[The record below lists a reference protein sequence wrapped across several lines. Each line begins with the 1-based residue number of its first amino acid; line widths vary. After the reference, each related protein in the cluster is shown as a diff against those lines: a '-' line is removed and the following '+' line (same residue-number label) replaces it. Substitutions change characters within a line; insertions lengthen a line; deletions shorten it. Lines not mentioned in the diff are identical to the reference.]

1 MNAYDAYLESRI
13 LTADPIE
20 LVRVL
25 YRGAIDSVEQA
36 REALDAGDVPRRT
49 RNINRAIEIITELV
63 LSLQRGETSDVA
75 SDVASNLAD
84 LYDYMQRRLLE
95 AHFQQSGPPLK
106 EVSGLLKTLL
116 EGWELCRPVASSDAA
131 ATGTD
136 GQSPAYSQF
145 NEELSEPY
153 APLSCS
159 Y

>member
-36 REALDAGDVPRRT
+36 REALRAGDVPHRT

-75 SDVASNLAD
+75 SNLAD

-95 AHFQQSGPPLK
+95 AHFQQSDPPLD

-116 EGWELCRPVASSDAA
+116 EGWEQCRPVAPGDAA
-131 ATGTD
+131 PGTD
-136 GQSPAYSQF
+136 GQTPAFSQF
-145 NEELSEPY
+145 NEDLSEPY